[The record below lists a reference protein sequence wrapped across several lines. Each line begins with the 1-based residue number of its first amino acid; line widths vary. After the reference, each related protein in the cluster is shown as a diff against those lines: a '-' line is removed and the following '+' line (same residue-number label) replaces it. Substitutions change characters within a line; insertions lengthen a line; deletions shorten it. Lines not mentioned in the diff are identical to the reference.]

1 MRIHL
6 TEKQYLA
13 VWNKMIVVFIYK
25 DQLSKRGT
33 LMMAKLKDTPYLLLL
48 LVMPVLGYLYKL
60 LNSNPRDAVILSTK
74 IDGAIPF
81 IPVFILPY
89 ILWYGFIFSYLIYF
103 WYKDTHVY
111 LKTLTVI
118 VIGELICFLV
128 YFYFQTTVP
137 RPVLSGDG
145 VFIDLVAMIYSHD
158 RPYNAFPSIHVLT
171 TFAIILGNI
180 HIRNKHLFH
189 RVFVPVLGSL
199 IIISTLFVKQHF
211 ILDMFASMFLTSFI
225 YGIVFELYQ
234 ITVIEKSST
243 VYMKE

>member
-1 MRIHL
+1 MK
-6 TEKQYLA
+6 TK
-13 VWNKMIVVFIYK
+13 FK
-25 DQLSKRGT
+25 DL
-33 LMMAKLKDTPYLLLL
+33 PYLFLL
-48 LVMPVLGYLYKL
+48 LVMPVLGYIYKL
-60 LNSNPRDAVILSTK
+60 LNSHPRDAVILSTK
-74 IDGAIPF
+74 IDSGIPF
-81 IPVFILPY
+81 MPVFILPY
-89 ILWYGFIFSYLIYF
+89 IIWYIFIFGYLVYF

-111 LKTLTVI
+111 VKTLTVI

-137 RPVLSGDG
+137 RPALHGDG
-145 VFIDLVAMIYSHD
+145 LLIDLVAMIYSHD

-180 HIRNKHLFH
+180 HVKNKHLFH
-189 RVFVPVLGSL
+189 ALFVPAMGGL

-234 ITVIEKSST
+234 LTVIEKSST
-243 VYMKE
+243 AYMKE